1 MATPDLLLKSCFKLE
16 MSKCFFN
23 NYSMISSFEK
33 RRAKMDCIF
42 KQILNFK
49 EYFIIE
55 IKDAGLQLRK
65 KRFIYGLL
73 RLFENH

>member
-1 MATPDLLLKSCFKLE
+1 
-16 MSKCFFN
+16 
-23 NYSMISSFEK
+23 
-33 RRAKMDCIF
+33 MDCIF